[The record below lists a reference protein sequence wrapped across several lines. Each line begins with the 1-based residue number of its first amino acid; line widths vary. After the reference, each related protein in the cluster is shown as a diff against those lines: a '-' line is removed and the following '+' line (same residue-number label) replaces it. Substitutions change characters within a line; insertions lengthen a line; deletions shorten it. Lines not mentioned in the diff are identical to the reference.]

1 MDVKEC
7 RRLRLLELLEGMS
20 AAELS
25 RRTGMDGETAIS
37 PATISR
43 MRLSPLE
50 SKNYKGIGESNAR
63 RIENAAKKS
72 QYWMDTHPLITGEVP
87 VIHGQSQHLRPVS
100 LTLPPSIS
108 WGSLM
113 SSETLPPQFTVVM
126 PDDALAGR
134 VPSGTVLVF
143 STQVAPRPGVG
154 VLVRSGDGRRY
165 IRRYAEAA
173 GGAWQAQATN
183 DAYVTLDSE
192 RDGLQLLAVMT
203 GKMTGDI

>member
-1 MDVKEC
+1 MKEC

-25 RRTGMDGETAIS
+25 RRTGLGGETPIS
-37 PATISR
+37 ETTISR
-43 MRLSPLE
+43 AKLSPLE

-63 RIENAAKKS
+63 RIEKAAKKS
-72 QYWMDTHPLITGEVP
+72 QYWMDTHPSITGEVP
-87 VIHGQSQHLRPVS
+87 VIPGQSQHLRPVS

-126 PDDALAGR
+126 PDEALAGR

-143 STQVAPRPGVG
+143 STQAKPEPGVG
-154 VLVRSGDGRRY
+154 VLVKDRDGRRY
-165 IRRYAEAA
+165 IRRYAEGA

-183 DAYVTLDSE
+183 SAYVTLESE
-192 RDGLQLLAVMT
+192 RDGLKLLAVMT
-203 GKMTGDI
+203 GLMSGKV